1 MLERCCLLYLLLELE
16 KLEMSGSCWVL
27 CSLETLHALVLVHSM
42 EVLFVYLVALLVDW
56 PPHFFEL
63 FKHSAKRRYRE
74 ENVELQSNFK

>member
-63 FKHSAKRRYRE
+63 EQVSLMELDFQYLV
-74 ENVELQSNFK
+74 VELAD